1 MKYQISGHY
10 SPGRWR
16 VRVWRPGFPF
26 FVAPRKMSKTGAT
39 EAEEAWGGGV
49 RLWCWLAAWGRTAS
63 GGGAGVRC
71 AASTRGRR
79 ANSWGRAMGWA
90 LLISWAFCN
99 DLAMLIRITRHLTR
113 DLLIQWFIRDL
124 IHRLNDWELVMTWH
138 AEVSAL
144 GHNFIERRDVT
155 MLIYY
160 SLHPLKC
167 LISNSSYAPA
177 PPISIFIRGF
187 ITSEFSPFVIS
198 IWGFTTS
205 EQGLQN
211 RQKPCGYRAYH
222 GVR

>member
-26 FVAPRKMSKTGAT
+26 FVAPREDEQNRCDGSGRGM
-39 EAEEAWGGGV
+39 GGGV

-144 GHNFIERRDVT
+144 GRNFIERRDVT

>member
-1 MKYQISGHY
+1 MVLACC
-10 SPGRWR
+10 
-16 VRVWRPGFPF
+16 VRKDG
-26 FVAPRKMSKTGAT
+26 K
-39 EAEEAWGGGV
+39 
-49 RLWCWLAAWGRTAS
+49 
-63 GGGAGVRC
+63 
-71 AASTRGRR
+71 RGRR

-138 AEVSAL
+138 AEVLAL
-144 GHNFIERRDVT
+144 SRNFIERRDVT

-211 RQKPCGYRAYH
+211 RQQPCGYRAYD